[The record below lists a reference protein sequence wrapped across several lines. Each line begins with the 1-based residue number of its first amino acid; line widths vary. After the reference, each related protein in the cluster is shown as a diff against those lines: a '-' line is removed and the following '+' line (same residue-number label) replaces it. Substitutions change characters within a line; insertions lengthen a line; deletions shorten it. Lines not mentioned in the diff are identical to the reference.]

1 MKLATGFR
9 TVASGST
16 VYFVD
21 GVAHATEACSWLV
34 ERPTF
39 HPEPDFPSDLY
50 RVEDCGA
57 PAYVDT
63 EGRFVC
69 EHGHSRGT
77 LEEELGP
84 LGNEWQREQYDRAG
98 VSA

>member
-1 MKLATGFR
+1 MKKANGFR

-21 GVAHATEACSWLV
+21 GVAHRTEPCTWLV

-57 PAYVDT
+57 AAYTDG

-77 LEEELGP
+77 LEEELGAGG
-84 LGNEWQREQYDRAG
+84 LEWQREQHERSYA
-98 VSA
+98 